1 MQKRALVTGGARGIG
16 AAICRELARA
26 GWDVTIHYH
35 TSEKEAHALAA
46 EIGGVS
52 ICADLRDVEQIRA
65 MFASRGAVDLL
76 VNNAGVAEYGLLTDL
91 TTSRLREVFA
101 VNVDAM
107 FYCTQCVLPHMLQAK
122 RGVILNIS
130 SIWGMVGASCEVAY
144 SASKAAVIGFTK
156 ALAKE
161 LGPSGIR
168 VNCIAPGAVETEM
181 LGNLSPEDVEAIRRE
196 TPLGAV
202 GEASDVAHLAT
213 FLASERGRF
222 MTGQVISPNG
232 GFVI

>member
-1 MQKRALVTGGARGIG
+1 
-16 AAICRELARA
+16 
-26 GWDVTIHYH
+26 
-35 TSEKEAHALAA
+35 
-46 EIGGVS
+46 
-52 ICADLRDVEQIRA
+52 
-65 MFASRGAVDLL
+65 LL

-161 LGPSGIR
+161 LAPSGIR
-168 VNCIAPGAVETEM
+168 VNCVAPGVIETEM
-181 LGNLSPEDVEAIRRE
+181 LGGFSTEELDAIRAE
-196 TPLGAV
+196 TPLGILGAP
-202 GEASDVAHLAT
+202 SDVSHLAA
-213 FLASERGRF
+213 FLASERARF
-222 MTGQVISPNG
+222 LTGQVISPNG